1 MKKRQL
7 LASLLVCLLMV
18 SMLFPT
24 VSAYYYDDPAE
35 VYVDDVRIRGIDAY
49 WDRDDN
55 VRVFSDEDLKKI
67 FGDDLEEGIPIVYNP
82 DEGIVVEEYADMLG
96 YRCTYRG
103 SNLYLTTYRNDFP
116 SNRPSYPNEDNR
128 LVTKAYVNGMRV
140 YTSSLY
146 EQNGSVYLSNYSDLQ
161 TLFPNANLSVFGYF
175 TNSWSNTVLLSD
187 FAKLLGYN
195 YVYHNGRV
203 YLNNDGNS
211 PVEVIINDKL
221 VDFPDQ
227 QPIVIWPG
235 RTMVPV
241 RTIAEGLGCN
251 VKWNTEKKCAQIT
264 KFNST
269 MYIWPGATRYWM
281 NGRYYDMDVSAFV
294 TNGRTMVPLRF
305 VGEVFGYTVDHYND
319 GVFTVTLDS

>member
-7 LASLLVCLLMV
+7 LASLLVCLLTV

-35 VYVDDVRIRGIDAY
+35 VYMDDVRIRGIDAY
-49 WDRDDN
+49 WDKDGN

-67 FGDDLEEGIPIVYNP
+67 FGKDLQEGIPIVYNP
-82 DEGIVVEEYADMLG
+82 DEGIVVEEYADRFG

-103 SNLYLTTYRNDFP
+103 SNLYITTYRNDSP
-116 SNRPSYPNEDNR
+116 SNRPSYPDWTR
-128 LVTKAYVNGMRV
+128 QTVTSYVNGMRV

-146 EQNGSVYLSNYSDLQ
+146 YQDGSVYLNNYSDLQ
-161 TLFPNANLSVFGYF
+161 MLFPNANLSTFGLF
-175 TNSWSNTVLLSD
+175 INSWSDTVFLSD
-187 FAKLLGYN
+187 FAKLYGYN
-195 YVYHNGRV
+195 YIYHNGRV

-211 PVEVIINDKL
+211 PVEVVIDGEL

-241 RTIAEGLGCN
+241 RTIAEGLGCE
-251 VKWNTEKKCAQIT
+251 VKWNSEKKCAQIT

-269 MYIWPGATRYWM
+269 MYIWPGATRYWL

-305 VGEVFGYTVDHYND
+305 VGEVFGYTVSHYND